1 LKKITIVIAL
11 LLGALTSTSSANG
24 VETTAADPIK
34 IMEKLKPAS
43 GARGILFLENAAAMN
58 PIGLIRYSHI
68 PVFKS
73 DGRIEPSDY
82 WDWKKCS
89 SWTDSNC
96 PKKSGFQTEGRLFLG
111 TCLNDVELGCIES
124 FKVFD
129 PSGAGKTLTL
139 VEKSYGSSIDIPED
153 SKLAIPRSSSPSVY
167 EDENGN
173 FYVVRAGLFVV
184 VTGTQQPIYKFDADI
199 TPVTR
204 ESDPSIPLPSVINTV
219 DPQTGLGLVNV
230 TSGSPECAAVDVEI
244 CYKTKSFKTENKYL
258 LSVRVPKTVSG
269 WLRARVAEAKFDVK
283 SKNVNSQVITV
294 TAKPVKV
301 PIAGGWVKY
310 SELPNGF
317 IEKVWPSGGYDSN
330 PKSSYY
336 LVADPSQGDRGLE
349 EYSAWSPYLKEKA
362 ITSVSNWSFG
372 TNIGGSEQS
381 CLNVP
386 GKISGFVASNASV
399 YSSKPPEWNAASS
412 TLAFKVAAPHNNE
425 NGNQN
430 LGTYTLAMPLSSIQ
444 CLYGKSNL
452 PPSAT
457 ISIVYEK
464 EVTTVATVSLKS
476 DSGWVVFSANAF
488 HYSSPTIKVNL
499 AKEKPLI
506 SSSKQGKQAVE
517 AKKTVVKV
525 KTIYCVNGKVSKKVS
540 GINPKCPKGFEL
552 K

>member
-1 LKKITIVIAL
+1 MKKITIVIAL
-11 LLGALTSTSSANG
+11 LLGALTPTPSANG
-24 VETTAADPIK
+24 ADITAADPIK
-34 IMEKLKPAS
+34 IMDKLKPAS
-43 GARGILFLENAAAMN
+43 GARGILFLENAAAIN

-73 DGRIEPSDY
+73 DGSIEPSDY
-82 WDWKKCS
+82 WNWTKCS
-89 SWTDSNC
+89 SWTDINC
-96 PKKSGFQTEGRLFLG
+96 PKKSGFQAEGRLFLG

-124 FKVFD
+124 FKVFNS
-129 PSGAGKTLTL
+129 SGAGKKLTL

-153 SKLAIPRSSSPSVY
+153 SKLGIPRSSSPSVY
-167 EDENGN
+167 QDEVGN

-204 ESDPSIPLPSVINTV
+204 ESDPSRPLPSVVNTV

-244 CYKTKSFKTENKYL
+244 CYKTKSFNTENQYL
-258 LSVRVPKTVSG
+258 LSVRVPKKVSG

-283 SKNVNSQVITV
+283 SKNINSQLITV

-310 SELPNGF
+310 AELPNGF
-317 IEKVWPSGGYDSN
+317 IEKLWPSSGYDSN

-362 ITSVSNWSFG
+362 ITSASNWSFG
-372 TNIGGSEQS
+372 TNIGGSEES

-399 YSSKPPEWNAASS
+399 YSSKPPEWDAANS

-444 CLYGKSNL
+444 CLYGKSKL

-476 DSGWVVFSANAF
+476 DSGWILFSADGF
-488 HYSSPTIKVNL
+488 HYSSPTIKVKL
-499 AKEKPLI
+499 AQEKPLT
-506 SSSKQGKQAVE
+506 SSSNKGKQAVA

-525 KTIYCVNGKVSKKVS
+525 KAIYCINGKISKRVS
-540 GINPKCPKGFEL
+540 GVNPKCPFGYK
-552 K
+552 KK

>member
-1 LKKITIVIAL
+1 MVLKKRKILVAL

-24 VETTAADPIK
+24 ALVSATDPIK
-34 IMEKLKPAS
+34 IMDDLKPAS

-73 DGRIEPSDY
+73 DGSIEPSDY
-82 WDWKKCS
+82 WNWKKCA

-96 PKKSGFQTEGRLFLG
+96 PIKSGYQTEGRLFLG
-111 TCLNDVELGCIES
+111 TCLNDSELGCIES
-124 FKVFD
+124 FKVFN
-129 PSGAGKTLTL
+129 SLGTGKKLTL
-139 VEKSYGSSIDIPED
+139 VEKSYGSSIDIPQD
-153 SKLAIPRSSSPSVY
+153 LKLGIPRSSSPSVY
-167 EDENGN
+167 QDEDSN
-173 FYVVRAGLFVV
+173 FYVVRAGLFVM

-204 ESDPSIPLPSVINTV
+204 ESDLSLTLPSVVNNIN
-219 DPQTGLGLVNV
+219 PLNGLGNVGV
-230 TSGSPECAAVDVEI
+230 TSNKPECIAIDIGI
-244 CYKTKSFKTENKYL
+244 CYKAKSFSIENKYL
-258 LSVRVPKTVSG
+258 LSVRVPRTVSG
-269 WLRARVAEAKFDVK
+269 WLRARVSDANFDVQL
-283 SKNVNSQVITV
+283 KNTNSQLITV

-310 SELPNGF
+310 SELPTGF
-317 IEKVWPSGGYDSN
+317 IEKVWPSGGYDQD

-336 LVADPSQGDRGLE
+336 LIADPSQGDRGLE

-372 TNIGGSEQS
+372 TNIGGAEQS

-399 YSSKPPEWNAASS
+399 YSSKPPEWDAANS
-412 TLAFKVAAPHNNE
+412 TLAFKVAAPHNDE

-430 LGTYTLAMPLSSIQ
+430 LGTYTLAMPLESIQ
-444 CLYGKSNL
+444 CLYGKSTL

-476 DSGWVVFSANAF
+476 DSGWILFSANAF
-488 HYSSPTIKVNL
+488 HYSSPTIKVKL
-499 AKEKPLI
+499 AQEKPLT
-506 SSSKQGKQAVE
+506 SSSKQTVAV
-517 AKKTVVKV
+517 KKNALKS
-525 KTIYCVNGKVSKKVS
+525 KTIYCVNGKMSKKIS
-540 GINPKCPKGFEL
+540 GSNPKCPKGFKL